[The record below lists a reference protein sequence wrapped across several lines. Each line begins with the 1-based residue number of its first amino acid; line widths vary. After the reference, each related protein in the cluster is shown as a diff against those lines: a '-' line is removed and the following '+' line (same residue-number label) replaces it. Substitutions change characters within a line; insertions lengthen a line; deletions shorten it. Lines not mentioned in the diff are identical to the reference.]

1 MKNDRNSIIY
11 DKSFK
16 FAIKTVNLY
25 KHLCTKQKEYVLS
38 KQLLRSGTSI
48 GANIREALEA
58 QSKKDFIA
66 KLYIAIKEASE
77 SKYWLELLIETKYI
91 EQNSGQ
97 TMLQELTEIIKILN
111 KIIKTTKQNLNTIQ

>member
-111 KIIKTTKQNLNTIQ
+111 KIIKTTKQNLNTVQ